1 MDPLSAPAG
10 GELVVRLEIP
20 AQFAFLALVSECLR
34 SVLQTRPA
42 VWADEALSYNI
53 QLAVQEVCTNTIKH
67 AYPPG
72 KSNDDRI
79 WVCVC
84 LGQEKISVTIEDT
97 GINFQLPEKEAVLLP
112 DEPQEHGYGLF
123 LIYSLVERV
132 QHAYKDG
139 RNCWVLEQSLFV

>member
-1 MDPLSAPAG
+1 MDQLSQPNRD
-10 GELVVRLEIP
+10 ELVVRLEIP

-67 AYPPG
+67 AYPPAET
-72 KSNDDRI
+72 KDHRI
-79 WVCVC
+79 WLCVS
-84 LGQEKISVTIEDT
+84 LGQEKISVKIEDT
-97 GINFQLPEKEAVLLP
+97 GVKFQLPEKEEVLLP

-132 QHAYKDG
+132 QYAYLNG
-139 RNCWVLEQSLFV
+139 RNCWLLEQSLPD